1 MKVLKSAW
9 LLLFCVLPVVSLT
22 QEGYITE
29 YEVQYEVEFSM
40 LKNDL
45 DFKQT
50 EVLYL
55 YTSPQASLFVNE
67 TFDSDQAN
75 NWVSFF
81 SLIVYININNGKVI
95 AIEDLSNKN
104 YAYQQLNLQLF
115 WRMLEYSID
124 ISQNQVEIH
133 AK

>member
-9 LLLFCVLPVVSLT
+9 LLLFCVLPVVSLA

-55 YTSPQASLFVNE
+55 YTSPQASVFVNE
-67 TFDSDQAN
+67 SFDSD
-75 NWVSFF
+75 
-81 SLIVYININNGKVI
+81 
-95 AIEDLSNKN
+95 
-104 YAYQQLNLQLF
+104 
-115 WRMLEYSID
+115 
-124 ISQNQVEIH
+124 
-133 AK
+133 